1 MSIVTLK
8 KKSAVVNSKNHS
20 NRDASLYWDGVYSTS
35 GFSING
41 PLRNVGYVGKS
52 YGFSKV
58 FTPFK
63 GELPVNSAGSAVGLA
78 SGSIVLSV
86 SPSDYETKGQQN
98 MYNKTSVVS
107 TRGMLRGKYSWA
119 YNGMF
124 PRRWVQ
130 PDANNPEYAS
140 QSVYISGLSA
150 KNNCV
155 VDTNNTQKYI
165 DNTGQCK
172 SENRKRLDCAN
183 NYSKSLHIPVDSSVY
198 TGRIQQKCA
207 DPTDAQKPFPYAVN
221 NAGCNSYAY
230 KP

>member
-20 NRDASLYWDGVYSTS
+20 NRDASLYWDGVYSKS

-63 GELPVNSAGSAVGLA
+63 GALPVNSTGSAS
-78 SGSIVLSV
+78 SGSVVLSV
-86 SPSDYETKGQQN
+86 SPSDYETKGRQSL
-98 MYNKTSVVS
+98 YNKSSVVS
-107 TRGMLRGKYSWA
+107 TRAMLRGKYAWA

-130 PDANNPEYAS
+130 PDANNPEHSS
-140 QSVYISGLSA
+140 QSVYISELSA

-155 VDTNNTQKYI
+155 VDTNDTQKYI

-172 SENRKRLDCAN
+172 SANRGRLDCAN
-183 NYSKSLHIPVDSSVY
+183 NYSKSLHIPVDSSIY

-207 DPTDAQKPFPYAVN
+207 DPTDAQKPYPPAVN
-221 NAGCNSYAY
+221 NSGCNVGAY
-230 KP
+230 CS